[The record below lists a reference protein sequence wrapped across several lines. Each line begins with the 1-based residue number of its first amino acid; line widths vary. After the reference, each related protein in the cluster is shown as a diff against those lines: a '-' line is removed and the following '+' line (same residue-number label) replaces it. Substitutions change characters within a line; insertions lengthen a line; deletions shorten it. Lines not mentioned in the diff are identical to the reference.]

1 MDMEPDM
8 FGQPSIKA
16 IISALKELESASSG
30 AATRS
35 PRAEINKVIALLEK
49 SGCHSVAEFAEELRT
64 AAPARGARGQTA
76 SPTDED
82 LVEDYLRRL
91 AAANAT
97 PDEFGSILEKML
109 KDKKVRAKQE
119 LKEIANRYIGAS
131 GSYAKKA
138 DAKDAIKRKFHDR
151 WVSNQYKLKAG

>member
-1 MDMEPDM
+1 M
-8 FGQPSIKA
+8 FGPPSIKA
-16 IISALKELESASSG
+16 IISALKELESASNG
-30 AATRS
+30 AASRS
-35 PRAEINKVIALLEK
+35 PRAELNKVIALLEK
-49 SGCHSVAEFAEELRT
+49 SGCNSIAEMVEELRS
-64 AAPARGARGQTA
+64 ASPARSAKAKPA
-76 SPTDED
+76 SINDE
-82 LVEDYLRRL
+82 LVDEYIRRL

-97 PDEFGSILEKML
+97 PDEFDSILDQLL

-131 GSYAKKA
+131 GSYAKKS